1 MGGKQPLAS
10 GQATCL
16 LVASPQLLGLVGTM
30 NVNLSLT
37 DTAGHSL
44 WQITLSLNPATANFT
59 SVQSSSLNVVVQKL

>member
-1 MGGKQPLAS
+1 
-10 GQATCL
+10 
-16 LVASPQLLGLVGTM
+16 
-30 NVNLSLT
+30 LSLT